1 MRYINNSSPNIYLG
15 LQIAKNAF
23 SVIYLVIWT
32 AGQEWSIM
40 VYSDHSHPF
49 SMAGEGFHT
58 KSGHKNNI
66 HCTIKLKHACT
77 FIWNSIMYE
86 TRSQKKKMWKKVKER
101 RLFLKRKEDILG
113 INLLKIFPA
122 SLNRSVYFIQ
132 FVIKTWNSH
141 VKPTL
146 CWHPTFWWFCLWK
159 RKQDDLHL
167 AQTKYWTHCDHDL
180 QHICTCLN
188 VTDVLIL
195 FTAMLLQCINW
206 STIYL
211 PYRVLT
217 HSYDVKSQSLIFI
230 SAEQD
235 AEK

>member
-1 MRYINNSSPNIYLG
+1 MHVHL
-15 LQIAKNAF
+15 
-23 SVIYLVIWT
+23 
-32 AGQEWSIM
+32 
-40 VYSDHSHPF
+40 
-49 SMAGEGFHT
+49 
-58 KSGHKNNI
+58 
-66 HCTIKLKHACT
+66 
-77 FIWNSIMYE
+77 YE
-86 TRSQKKKMWKKVKER
+86 ILSCMKQGVKKKNVKKS
-101 RLFLKRKEDILG
+101 KRKKALPEKKGGYLRHQCFKNISC
-113 INLLKIFPA
+113 F
-122 SLNRSVYFIQ
+122 LNRSVYFIQ

-141 VKPTL
+141 VMPTL

-188 VTDVLIL
+188 VTDVFIL

-235 AEK
+235 AENKNKQEKFISRAIVTTEKPFFQKLFFLEFSFLYN

>member
-1 MRYINNSSPNIYLG
+1 MKFYH
-15 LQIAKNAF
+15 
-23 SVIYLVIWT
+23 V
-32 AGQEWSIM
+32 
-40 VYSDHSHPF
+40 
-49 SMAGEGFHT
+49 
-58 KSGHKNNI
+58 
-66 HCTIKLKHACT
+66 
-77 FIWNSIMYE
+77 WNKES
-86 TRSQKKKMWKKVKER
+86 TKKMWKKVKER

-113 INLLKIFPA
+113 INALKIFPA

-141 VKPTL
+141 VMPTL